1 MVPNMRPDDCHRS
14 VVWKQD
20 VFRFPRAYTY
30 FYYGKYLLL
39 YILSQTT
46 TKEIEVFS
54 IQSTCWFTRSRTSVT
69 LQVVRPPSVLF
80 PFFYHS
86 APRASRPT
94 SESLDIPI
102 HPYTAPGHVWCGSSS
117 FAPSNTY
124 WPPPIYPHFFNFIS
138 FPKCV
143 SLVPSCYSLPQ
154 HSCWSMLF
162 YFTVVIFLLFIAR
175 PTCLMVWVAVA
186 LQPSFTVTI
195 MTM

>member
-1 MVPNMRPDDCHRS
+1 MVPNMRPDDCHRP

-30 FYYGKYLLL
+30 FYYGKYLSL

-94 SESLDIPI
+94 SQSLDIPI
-102 HPYTAPGHVWCGSSS
+102 RPYTAPGHVWCGSSS

-124 WPPPIYPHFFNFIS
+124 WPPPIYPHPTFLTLSLFQN
-138 FPKCV
+138 V
-143 SLVPSCYSLPQ
+143 SLRFHLVTLYRNAHADQRFFTSRLLSSYSSLPDQ
-154 HSCWSMLF
+154 H
-162 YFTVVIFLLFIAR
+162 
-175 PTCLMVWVAVA
+175 A
-186 LQPSFTVTI
+186 LWYEWQWRCSHLSRWL
-195 MTM
+195 